1 MQEYN
6 RTDQKVHY
14 LSQVLAKLNRT
25 FVSSKEDDSHT
36 NLYFDP
42 LSHRVLG
49 RWIETD
55 NGMIIGALNLKAF
68 RFELIN
74 RSQSVLSEFEIN
86 GKTIKEIEQTIA
98 ETLSEIGLDSSGFR
112 DDLHYEI
119 PDYGFGNNSLNK
131 WADKDI
137 KLWESIRDLANNSS
151 FKLLGTLQSA
161 SEVRIWPHHFDTGIY
176 TEPNSKIGLGF
187 GLAMKDEMAGDAYF
201 YFAGYSLVGS
211 VIQFEKAEPLQYGRW
226 QIDEHWKGA
235 ILPVSD
241 LTDSPIDAVQSFIVD
256 VVDFYV
262 R

>member
-6 RTDQKVHY
+6 KTDQKVHY
-14 LSQVLAKLNRT
+14 LSQILAKLNRT

-42 LSHRVLG
+42 LSHRIFG
-49 RWIETD
+49 RWIESK
-55 NGMIIGALNLKAF
+55 NGMIISALNLKTF
-68 RFELIN
+68 HFELISRRRN
-74 RSQSVLSEFEIN
+74 VLQEFEVN
-86 GKTIKEIEQTIA
+86 GKTTAEIEETIND
-98 ETLSEIGLDSSGFR
+98 TLPEIGLKSDGYR
-112 DDLHYEI
+112 DKLHYEI
-119 PDYGFGNNSLNK
+119 PDYGYDNISLKKWTNN
-131 WADKDI
+131 DI
-137 KLWESIRDLANNSS
+137 EQWESIRELANNSC
-151 FKLLGTLQSA
+151 FQLLGTLQSA

-176 TEPNSKIGLGF
+176 TEPNSEIGLGF
-187 GLAMKDEMAGDAYF
+187 GLAMQDEMAGDAYF
-201 YFAGYSLVGS
+201 YFSGYSLDGS
-211 VIQFEKAEPLQYGRW
+211 AIQFEKSEPLQIGRW